1 MEQNNNNT
9 ERKIQENYYLLLDLH
24 LDPPVTDKE
33 ELKKAIEK
41 KRREW
46 NDGTNSGRNPTLCKK
61 YCENIKEIEDALLTN
76 DEQLHSIIKDADD
89 QLTDEI
95 YLMVDQT
102 KSIMNEA
109 VKKAICKKYEKYYKE
124 ETIRKKIDDRIKTHG
139 GPKNGSGKTV
149 SKPPDLKTEPY
160 FSKSQISITNWKQI
174 KEQLYVLNKKDI
186 YAYFECPIT
195 TSVDVLNKKAAAIL
209 ANDRKKV
216 KRNSFDEAAKV
227 LAGIINIFTKADKDS
242 YDVALKFSKVEDSYK
257 EIFALR
263 IINKTVSWESY
274 RESIENCRQCG
285 LSKEEAE
292 WYVWDYYI
300 EKKKCPAP
308 IIPGNTAPQEEKQYC
323 KFCGTPS
330 SKEAKNCSHCG
341 KPLKI
346 KCPKCGREVPFD
358 SYCSCGFNI
367 GNMAFALDLY
377 DKAKK
382 LLLEGKHEEAY
393 NCIKEALLYWSDN
406 EVFIKLL
413 KEIEKRLEQIEEER
427 RRKEKE
433 AAKVHLRNINFS
445 GTLAAE
451 ISGELIKLNWPN
463 ATVKDQSLKTDL
475 AKIKYRVVRKENALS
490 ANIDDGVKLSETTQL
505 TYEDDKCVEGIIYA
519 YAVYPVYDGEPLESG
534 LLSKKVIRIGEITN
548 LTNESDD
555 KEITLKW
562 KNPVNIIGVHCVRKK
577 GSVPRNKDDGEQLP
591 ISGKPCSYSDR
602 GLENK
607 TVYGYRIMAKY
618 QGPEGIVFSAG
629 AMVTASPDARP
640 TPLDIKYVIKEK
652 EVDISWTPK
661 SDCDIKLYYSS
672 EMPSVSENSFISET
686 SEVFNS
692 FQSIKNFNKDTGK
705 CLWKVPGSS
714 GYYIIPA
721 AIRSGKALIGKIAP
735 VMPCITKLS
744 ATKIGS
750 DLHVTWTWPSN
761 CENVLLVWRSDK
773 QPESVS
779 DEKAVK
785 NPVPK
790 RIYDRNQ
797 AFIIKD
803 AASSYY
809 ISVYTFKVIDK
820 DQKIY
825 STPQTYVFVGESR
838 KMKLTYSIVKKFF
851 SGTFLN
857 IQASSGPIPKLTL
870 ISLDRV
876 PLSKNIN
883 AYRGGVSQ
891 EIPATN
897 ESALSIKLSSSVAKS
912 GNYIKLFFSDPEDEN
927 QYVIEDPLKNRI

>member
-9 ERKIQENYYLLLDLH
+9 ERKIKENYYLLLNLS

-33 ELKKAIEK
+33 KIREALKAK
-41 KRREW
+41 KREW
-46 NDGTNSGRNPTLCKK
+46 TDGSNRGNQQLKCKQ
-61 YCENIKEIEDALLTN
+61 YLENFNEIEAALLTDDRRLKEIIDEATKQKTKELDEILSGSEITT
-76 DEQLHSIIKDADD
+76 DEQLKNIGKNFPYFK
-89 QLTDEI
+89 L
-95 YLMVDQT
+95 
-102 KSIMNEA
+102 
-109 VKKAICKKYEKYYKE
+109 
-124 ETIRKKIDDRIKTHG
+124 ETIKKKIEEKNSNGINHNKVVAEPPE
-139 GPKNGSGKTV
+139 PKYSV
-149 SKPPDLKTEPY
+149 APMPDLKMD
-160 FSKSQISITNWKQI
+160 SIDGYL
-174 KEQLYVLNKKDI
+174 EVLNKKDI
-186 YAYFECPIT
+186 YSFLGYSITTPLETLKQEAQKRLEGVRQSVNKGAEPTAVKELAGMIYAFEEKDLQAYFIA
-195 TSVDVLNKKAAAIL
+195 LKYYKI
-209 ANDRKKV
+209 KKV
-216 KRNSFDEAAKV
+216 LRTKFD
-227 LAGIINIFTKADKDS
+227 IRIDK
-242 YDVALKFSKVEDSYK
+242 
-257 EIFALR
+257 
-263 IINKTVSWESY
+263 KTISWENY
-274 RESIENCRQCG
+274 LASIEDCKKEG
-285 LSKEEAE
+285 LSQVEAE
-292 WYVWDYYI
+292 WYVYKYFI
-300 EKKKCPAP
+300 KTRKCSPP
-308 IIPGNTAPQEEKQYC
+308 SIPGNETTKLETQYC
-323 KFCGTPS
+323 KFCGTENT
-330 SKEAKNCSHCG
+330 KDAKNCSKCG

-346 KCPKCGREVPFD
+346 KCPACQKTVEFDVYCTFCGKSFAKIDRALELYKQAQDDKNLKIETKFNYINEAILYWPENEEFKTLKNLIEKEIKKIQELEAQKEKERE
-358 SYCSCGFNI
+358 
-367 GNMAFALDLY
+367 L
-377 DKAKK
+377 KK
-382 LLLEGKHEEAY
+382 K
-393 NCIKEALLYWSDN
+393 KEALN
-406 EVFIKLL
+406 
-413 KEIEKRLEQIEEER
+413 
-427 RRKEKE
+427 
-433 AAKVHLRNINFS
+433 NIIFT
-445 GTLAAE
+445 GTLSAE
-451 ISGELIKLNWPN
+451 ISGKLIKLSWPKV
-463 ATVKDQSLKTDL
+463 TSKDPSLT
-475 AKIKYRVVRKENALS
+475 AKIKYRVVRKENALP

-519 YAVYPVYDGEPLESG
+519 YAVYPVYDGVPLESG
-534 LLSKKVIRIGEITN
+534 LLSKKVIIVGEITN

-577 GSVPRNKDDGEQLP
+577 GSVPRNKDDGEQLL
-591 ISGKPCSYSDR
+591 ISGKPCSYTDR

-618 QGPEGIVFSAG
+618 QGPDGIVFSAG
-629 AMVTASPDARP
+629 TTVEASPDARP

-661 SDCDIKLYYSS
+661 PDCDIKLYYSS
-672 EMPSVSENSFISET
+672 EMPNVSENSFISET

-692 FQSIKNFNKDTGK
+692 FQSIKNFSKDTGK

-714 GYYIIPA
+714 VYYIIPA

-790 RIYDRNQ
+790 RVYDRNQ

-803 AASSYY
+803 ADSSYY

-838 KMKLTYSIVKKFF
+838 KKKLTYSIVKKFF